1 MNRTEAHAAYLRL
14 LMDRVRQDHYP
25 STTHMSLIEQSLPP
39 QLIPDYVEILIEKCS
54 QDRNPSISML
64 SRIGRLVGQ
73 AR

>member
-25 STTHMSLIEQSLPP
+25 STTHMNLIEQSLPP
-39 QLIPDYVEILIEKCS
+39 QLIPDYVEILIEKAS
-54 QDRNPSISML
+54 QDRNPSIPML